1 MFATR
6 GENRFLKST
15 SESQVK
21 ALEDGV
27 VTWHLSITDKDEG
40 DELPG
45 DPLCDLP
52 VGQV

>member
-6 GENRFLKST
+6 EENRFLKST

-27 VTWHLSITDKDEG
+27 VTWHLSITDNDEG
-40 DELPG
+40 DQLPG
-45 DPLCDLP
+45 DPLCDPP